1 MKMRKFP
8 AVQQIPR
15 HGQELKEALRHE
27 SPMLPNFYA
36 NIYVEIQTPQPLQPL
51 LQLARQIRNSIGT
64 KADHNLL
71 VEAKKKLNEKRFKD
85 VIPKWKFQIRLRKLP
100 LSTGQPEGKK
110 KKYQQ
115 KNILKNNKFLAH

>member
-1 MKMRKFP
+1 MRKFL
-8 AVQQIPR
+8 AVQQQILR
-15 HGQELKEALRHE
+15 HGQELKEVLQHE
-27 SPMLPNFYA
+27 LPMLPNFYA

-100 LSTGQPEGKK
+100 LSTGQPEGKEK
-110 KKYQQ
+110 KTISA
-115 KNILKNNKFLAH
+115 KNIFEK

>member
-1 MKMRKFP
+1 MRKFP
-8 AVQQIPR
+8 AVQQILR

-36 NIYVEIQTPQPLQPL
+36 NIYVEIQTLPLQPL

-71 VEAKKKLNEKRFKD
+71 VEAKKKLNEKRFKG
-85 VIPKWKFQIRLRKLP
+85 VTPK
-100 LSTGQPEGKK
+100 
-110 KKYQQ
+110 
-115 KNILKNNKFLAH
+115 